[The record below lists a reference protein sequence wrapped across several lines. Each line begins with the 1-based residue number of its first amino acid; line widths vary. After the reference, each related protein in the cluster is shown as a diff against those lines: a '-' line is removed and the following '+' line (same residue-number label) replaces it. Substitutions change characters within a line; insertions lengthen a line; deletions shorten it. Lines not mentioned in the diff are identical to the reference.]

1 MQECVI
7 FFTFMRI
14 KILALTCKR
23 RLQWKKL
30 IEILFGITIY
40 TCTSLNI
47 FWTISASILCRDWK
61 DVCGTHILE
70 QSPILEKKTSKI
82 ILSLRK
88 NVFGGTF
95 WWEKLKF
102 SEKSHFKK
110 FSPRPDTYENRLITV
125 QTTRTQLFFLI

>member
-1 MQECVI
+1 MCDF

-14 KILALTCKR
+14 QILALTYKR
-23 RLQWKKL
+23 HLQWKKL

-40 TCTSLNI
+40 QSQHFLNKLS
-47 FWTISASILCRDWK
+47 FNSQSRLNRCLWHAHLRTISEF
-61 DVCGTHILE
+61 G
-70 QSPILEKKTSKI
+70 KKTSKI

-125 QTTRTQLFFLI
+125 QTTRTQLFF